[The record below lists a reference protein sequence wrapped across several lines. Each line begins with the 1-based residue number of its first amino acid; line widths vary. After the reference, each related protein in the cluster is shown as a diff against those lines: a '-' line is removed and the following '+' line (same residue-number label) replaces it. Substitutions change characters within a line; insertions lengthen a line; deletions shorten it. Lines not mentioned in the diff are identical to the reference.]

1 MEQIGRYKITGE
13 LGRGAMGIVYRALDP
28 AIGRTVAIKVIRL
41 NEFTDPSERTRLR
54 DRLFREAQ
62 SAGVL
67 SHPNI
72 VTIYDID
79 EENGGAY
86 IAMEFVDGPTL
97 DHMLSVEPPDGR
109 LMLSILRQTAAAL
122 DYAHSRGIIHRDIKP
137 ANVMIHERSTVKIT
151 DFGVARIQSQQMTQ
165 AGVMI
170 GTPNYMSP
178 EQIQGRPVD
187 GRSDQFSLG
196 VIAYELLTG
205 ERPFAGNSLATV
217 VFKIMNEEPLPVQ
230 RLNPTLG
237 WAAETV
243 LKRALAKSPDAR
255 YPNCTEFIVAL
266 ERACASNPDWR
277 PLTPGAGT
285 DMPTVVEETRVVPP
299 EALPPPPPPV
309 VEARPLP
316 SRIEEDQAAPVL
328 LGGARKLA
336 LAILLIAA
344 VVGGIWGVRYYMAQ
358 QSAPPAAST
367 TFPPPSEPQPTE
379 TKPSPMTTPP
389 ATKPAA
395 SEPSTTAADT
405 AKPDTSKPETPPLPH
420 ESAAPPKAPREQ
432 TPREQAPA
440 QAATHDVLFTS
451 DPPGAAVATNTG
463 QSCTAPCT
471 MTVPVGRYSITATLD
486 GYRRALR
493 VIDASN
499 DDNVAVTLEKS
510 MGTLAVKSTP
520 AGATIL
526 VDGAEQPKKTPAIL
540 QLPVGRHHLQLSKE
554 GVSNYSE
561 DVDVKDSVITNV
573 DVNWSER

>member
-97 DHMLSVEPPDGR
+97 DQMLTADPPDSG

-137 ANVMIHERSTVKIT
+137 ANVMIHERSSVKIT

-178 EQIQGRPVD
+178 EQIQGRPID

-243 LKRALAKSPDAR
+243 LKKALAKSPGDR
-255 YPNCTEFIVAL
+255 YANCTEFVAAL
-266 ERACASNPDWR
+266 EKACSSNPGWK
-277 PLTPGAGT
+277 PLTPGSAT
-285 DMPTVVEETRVVPP
+285 DMPTVVEERRTPA
-299 EALPPPPPPV
+299 EELPTLPPPPV
-309 VEARPLP
+309 VEPRALP

-328 LGGARKLA
+328 LGGAKKLV
-336 LAILLIAA
+336 LVILLVAA
-344 VVGGIWGVRYYMAQ
+344 VAGAVWGIRQYMAQ
-358 QSAPPAAST
+358 PSTPAPTATA
-367 TFPPPSEPQPTE
+367 FPPSATPPSTEP
-379 TKPSPMTTPP
+379 KPSPMTTPQAKAATEPPKTEPDAPKTAESNPDAPAAAHAP
-389 ATKPAA
+389 ATPKP
-395 SEPSTTAADT
+395 
-405 AKPDTSKPETPPLPH
+405 
-420 ESAAPPKAPREQ
+420 PREQ
-432 TPREQAPA
+432 TPA
-440 QAATHDVLFTS
+440 QPATHDVRFITT
-451 DPPGAAVATNTG
+451 PMGATITATTG
-463 QSCTAPCT
+463 QTCSPTPCNLSLAT
-471 MTVPVGRYSITATLD
+471 GRNSIAATLD
-486 GYRRALR
+486 GFRKALR
-493 VIDASN
+493 VVETPKDEEVVI
-499 DDNVAVTLEKS
+499 TLEKS
-510 MGTLAVKSTP
+510 VGTLAVKSSP
-520 AGATIL
+520 PGATIS
-526 VDGAEQPKKTPAIL
+526 VNGTEQPNKTPAIL
-540 QLPVGRHHLQLSKE
+540 QLPVGHYRLQLSKE
-554 GVSNYSE
+554 GFSNYAE
-561 DVDVKDSVITNV
+561 EVEVKDAVITNV
-573 DVNWSER
+573 DVNWTGR

>member
-41 NEFTDPSERTRLR
+41 NEFSDPSERTRLR

-97 DHMLSVEPPDGR
+97 DQMLAVDPPDGV
-109 LMLSILRQTAAAL
+109 LMLSILKQTAAAL

-137 ANVMIHERSTVKIT
+137 ANVMIHERSAVKIT

-243 LKRALAKSPDAR
+243 LKRALAKAPGDR
-255 YPNCTEFIVAL
+255 YSNCSEFIAAL
-266 ERACASNPDWR
+266 EQACSSNPDWK
-277 PLTPGAGT
+277 PLTPGTAT
-285 DMPTVVEETRVVPP
+285 DMPTVVEHTGPPAPEPPTVP
-299 EALPPPPPPV
+299 ALI
-309 VEARPLP
+309 VEPRPMP
-316 SRIEEDQAAPVL
+316 SRIEEDQAAPAL

-336 LAILLIAA
+336 LLILLLGA
-344 VVGGIWGVRYYMAQ
+344 VLGGVWGVRHYMAQ
-358 QSAPPAAST
+358 QQPPASTAT
-367 TFPPPSEPQPTE
+367 TFPPPAAPESTD
-379 TKPSPMTTPP
+379 TKPSPMATQPP
-389 ATKPAA
+389 KTATEPPQAA
-395 SEPSTTAADT
+395 
-405 AKPDTSKPETPPLPH
+405 PDTPKPEASKPETPP
-420 ESAAPPKAPREQ
+420 APKEPAVARTPREQ
-432 TPREQAPA
+432 TPA
-440 QAATHDVLFTS
+440 QSATHDVRFITS
-451 DPPGAAVATNTG
+451 PTGAVITTGAG
-463 QSCTAPCT
+463 QSCTTPCT
-471 MTVPVGRYSITATLD
+471 MPLPAGRNSISATLD
-486 GYRRALR
+486 GYRKALR
-493 VIDASN
+493 VVEAPKEDEL
-499 DDNVAVTLEKS
+499 VVTLEKS

-520 AGATIL
+520 PGATIS

-540 QLPVGRHHLQLSKE
+540 QLPVGHYRLQLSKE
-554 GVSNYSE
+554 GFANYSE
-561 DVDVKDSVITNV
+561 EVDVKDAVITNV
-573 DVNWSER
+573 DVNWGSR

>member
-79 EENGGAY
+79 EAAFGAY

-97 DHMLSVEPPDGR
+97 DHMLTADPPDGA

-137 ANVMIHERSTVKIT
+137 ANVMIHERNSAKIT

-165 AGVMI
+165 AGMMI

-187 GRSDQFSLG
+187 GRSDQFSLA

-217 VFKIMNEEPLPVQ
+217 VFKIMNEEPLPIQ

-243 LKRALAKSPDAR
+243 LKKALAKNPADR
-255 YPNCTEFIVAL
+255 YATCAEFVAAL
-266 ERACASNPDWR
+266 DKACAANPTWK
-277 PLTPGAGT
+277 PLKPGT
-285 DMPTVVEETRVVPP
+285 STELPTVMEETRPP
-299 EALPPPPPPV
+299 ATLPPTVPIAPPAPAEPPKPAV
-309 VEARPLP
+309 DARPMP
-316 SRIEEDQAAPVL
+316 ARIEEDEAAPAL
-328 LGGARKLA
+328 AGGARKVALLVLLA
-336 LAILLIAA
+336 AL
-344 VVGGIWGVRYYMAQ
+344 VGGGVWAYRHFAAAPPT
-358 QSAPPAAST
+358 SPSTAENVTPPAPAETGAVKAPPA
-367 TFPPPSEPQPTE
+367 PQPRTPPE
-379 TKPSPMTTPP
+379 TSQQQAKPSPLPATPP
-389 ATKPAA
+389 KEPAA
-395 SEPSTTAADT
+395 
-405 AKPDTSKPETPPLPH
+405 AK
-420 ESAAPPKAPREQ
+420 
-432 TPREQAPA
+432 PREQAPA
-440 QAATHDVLFTS
+440 QPSTVDVHFITT
-451 DPPGAAVATNTG
+451 PTGAAISTDGG
-463 QSCTAPCT
+463 QTCTTPCDLT
-471 MTVPVGRYSITATLD
+471 LPSGRYSIAANLD

-493 VIDASN
+493 VLETAKEHE
-499 DDNVAVTLEKS
+499 VVLTLEKS

-520 AGATIL
+520 AGATISI
-526 VDGAEQPKKTPAIL
+526 DGKDQGRTTPAML
-540 QLPVGRHHLQLSKE
+540 QLPAGKYKLRVSKE
-554 GVSNYSE
+554 GVSPYTE
-561 DVDVKDSVITNV
+561 DVEVKDSVITNV
-573 DVNWSER
+573 DVNWGSR